1 MSTENNASRL
11 EITFSIFILQL
22 TRLKKK
28 VLKKFQNWFDI
39 DNKLHTCVHVYPW
52 MILTSRTKNS
62 KRMNKHSK
70 NECINTELKIKID
83 DRMNK

>member
-11 EITFSIFILQL
+11 EITFSIIILQFA
-22 TRLKKK
+22 RLKKGF
-28 VLKKFQNWFDI
+28 KKSFKIGLILTTNCI
-39 DNKLHTCVHVYPW
+39 HVYPW

-70 NECINTELKIKID
+70 NECKNTELKIKID

>member
-1 MSTENNASRL
+1 MSIEKQCIGIVNH
-11 EITFSIFILQL
+11 IFHFYFTICTIEKRFQ
-22 TRLKKK
+22 
-28 VLKKFQNWFDI
+28 KKFKNWFDI

-70 NECINTELKIKID
+70 NECKNTELKIKID